1 MAHQVMAQFEA
12 QNSLDRGIDIGLAEM
27 PRFHP
32 VRKVP
37 DQLRQQARLG
47 RRGDADR
54 HQGNIHPGGKDI
66 FSRRLL
72 AEMLGNRAHIQR
84 I

>member
-37 DQLRQQARLG
+37 DQLRQQARLAG
-47 RRGDADR
+47 EAMLTGIRA
-54 HQGNIHPGGKDI
+54 ISTPAAKT
-66 FSRRLL
+66 FSAAL
-72 AEMLGNRAHIQR
+72 AG
-84 I
+84 